1 MSFSEIIRCPL
12 CAAPL
17 ERVGKS
23 LVCTGSEKRHT
34 YDVAREGY
42 VNLLPPGKGKN
53 AHTGDDAAMVRAR
66 MEFLSTGAYEKLS
79 DEVARLIGVCT
90 DGGEVTVIDSG
101 CGEGYHTC
109 RFTSALRDAG
119 RRVRT
124 AAFDASKHAAA
135 AGAKR
140 AVREALAPKD
150 GAGAPFGGDAQAAFA
165 AGNIFALPVADS
177 CADAVVSMFAPIA
190 WEENGRVLKDGG
202 ILVVAASGEDH
213 LIEMRQFIYDEVIKK
228 APEVTPADGFEEV
241 CRSSVRYARELG
253 TSAEIMAL
261 FGMTPF
267 CYKTPREAVERL
279 SALEK
284 LTVTVHTD
292 YFVFRRKE
300 RKYL

>member
-1 MSFSEIIRCPL
+1 MSFSEILNCPL
-12 CAAPL
+12 CASPL
-17 ERVGKS
+17 EREGGI
-23 LVCTGSEKRHT
+23 LVCTGGEKRHT
-34 YDVAREGY
+34 YDVAKEGY

-66 MEFLSTGAYEKLS
+66 IEFLSTGAYEKLS
-79 DEVARLIGVCT
+79 DEVARLIHGCVPFG
-90 DGGEVTVIDSG
+90 DVTVIDSG

-109 RFTSALRDAG
+109 RFTSALSGFG

-140 AVREALAPKD
+140 AVREALAARE
-150 GAGAPFGGDAQAAFA
+150 GVGAPFDGDAQAAFA
-165 AGNIFALPVADS
+165 AGNIFSLPVADS

-190 WEENGRVLKDGG
+190 WDENRRVLKDGG

-213 LIEMRQFIYDEVIKK
+213 LLEMRQFIYDEVIKK
-228 APEVTPADGFEEV
+228 APEAVPADGFEEV
-241 CRSSVRYARELG
+241 CRSSVRYTHSLAS
-253 TSAEIMAL
+253 SAEIMNL

-279 SALEK
+279 SALES
-284 LTVTVHTD
+284 LAVTVHTD
-292 YFVFRRKE
+292 YFVFRCK
-300 RKYL
+300 K

>member
-1 MSFSEIIRCPL
+1 MSFSKEILRCPL
-12 CAAPL
+12 CASPL
-17 ERVGKS
+17 EREGKS
-23 LVCTGSEKRHT
+23 LVCTGTDKRHT
-34 YDVAREGY
+34 YHVAKEGY

-66 MEFLSTGAYEKLS
+66 AEFLNTGAYGRLS
-79 DEVARLIGVCT
+79 DEVARLI
-90 DGGEVTVIDSG
+90 DGYTCAKELTVVDSG

-109 RFTSALRDAG
+109 RFTSALQSAG

-140 AVREALAPKD
+140 AVRNALSAKD
-150 GAGAPFGGDAQAAFA
+150 GVGASFDGDAYAAFM
-165 AGNIFALPVADS
+165 AGNIFSLPVAES

-190 WEENGRVLKDGG
+190 WDENRRVLKNGG

-213 LIEMRQFIYDEVIKK
+213 LLEMRQFIYDEVIKK
-228 APEVTPADGFEEV
+228 APEVIPAEGFEEV
-241 CRSSVRYARELG
+241 CHTGVRYTHTL
-253 TSAEIMAL
+253 TSSAEIMDL

-279 SALEK
+279 SALES
-284 LTVTVHTD
+284 LTVTVSTD
-292 YFVFRRKE
+292 YFVFRCVK
-300 RKYL
+300 